1 MTNTE
6 VATVDRI
13 RRIGCIALGA
23 LVTIGAVSPTPG
35 AFGSPIPRLTWN
47 KSFQPGQRLRLR
59 SWNGRVRIV
68 RSASR
73 VARLTAYVEQG
84 DAAGLALAA
93 RDFGGETTVCAA
105 RKGGRSDRCGPRDA
119 LSGLT
124 IDLVLQLPR
133 AVDLSVESANGPV
146 SGSGIDN
153 IVDVASNNGDIAI
166 STTRYV
172 RAATRNGN
180 IRVAFGSS
188 RWPGELDLHTR
199 NGNIAV
205 VLPPRTGALVSAR
218 TNLGQI
224 YLNDAPVGKS
234 PSANSFERTFG
245 NGRSRLRATS
255 ANGDIEVAIAR

>member
-1 MTNTE
+1 
-6 VATVDRI
+6 
-13 RRIGCIALGA
+13 
-23 LVTIGAVSPTPG
+23 
-35 AFGSPIPRLTWN
+35 
-47 KSFQPGQRLRLR
+47 LRLR

-68 RSASR
+68 QSSSR
-73 VARLTAYVEQG
+73 IARLTAYVEQG
-84 DAAGLALAA
+84 DAEGLTLAA
-93 RDFGGETTVCAA
+93 RDRGGETTVCAA
-105 RKGGRSDRCGPRDA
+105 ALNGAQSNRCDPRNA

-133 AVDLSVESANGPV
+133 AVDLSVESANGLV
-146 SGSGIDN
+146 SGTGIDN
-153 IVDVASNNGDIAI
+153 VVDVVSVNGDIAI

-205 VLPPRTGALVSAR
+205 ALAPRTGALITAR
-218 TNLGQI
+218 TDLGQI

-245 NGRSRLRATS
+245 NGGSRLRATS
-255 ANGDIEVAIAR
+255 ANGDIELAIAR